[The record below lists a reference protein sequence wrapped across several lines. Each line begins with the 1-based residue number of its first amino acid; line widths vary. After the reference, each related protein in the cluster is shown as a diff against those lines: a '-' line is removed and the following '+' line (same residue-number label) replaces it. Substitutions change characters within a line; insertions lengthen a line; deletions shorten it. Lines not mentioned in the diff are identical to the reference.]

1 MELDAVRI
9 VNPKELLS
17 YSLLGKLGGNPHL
30 SQFVETLTFKKDI
43 IEKPMIIFSRLQD
56 FASHFNHSNS
66 SNTKKEH
73 DSSALSIY
81 FEEPHKIIFYCSNGK
96 HNKRCTTHKK
106 EDCWAENPHL
116 RPSRQEKKRKNNPRS
131 HLSIAQALTTIGGPM
146 SPMRNQVIVD
156 CGATH
161 HIFNSPKFFPNSFK
175 EIRSEVATGDSQSNL
190 LALGI
195 GNAELKCNDKLLKL
209 ENCLFVPKLKCNLI
223 SMLELLKYQITFIL
237 SVLKE
242 KYAID

>member
-1 MELDAVRI
+1 MELDAVSI
-9 VNPKELLS
+9 VVPNRLLS

-30 SQFVETLTFKKDI
+30 SQFVGTLTFKKDI
-43 IEKPMIIFSRLQD
+43 IENPMIIFSRLQD
-56 FASHFNHSNS
+56 FARHINHSNS

-73 DSSALSIY
+73 ESSALIIS
-81 FEEPHKIIFYCSNGK
+81 FEEPQKIIFYCSNGK
-96 HNKRCTTHKK
+96 HKKRCTTHKK

-116 RPSRQEKKRKNNPRS
+116 RPSLQEKKRKNNPRS
-131 HLSIAQALTTIGGPM
+131 HLFIAQALTTIGGSM

-161 HIFNSPKFFPNSFK
+161 HIFNSPKLLPSSIK
-175 EIRSEVATGDSQSNL
+175 EIRSKVATGDSQSNL

-195 GNAELKCNDKLLKL
+195 GNAELKCNAQVLKL

-223 SMLELLKYQITFIL
+223 SML
-237 SVLKE
+237 
-242 KYAID
+242 